1 MGEEQIGLL
10 VFAGVVT
17 TIVAVLTVLLVHH
30 GGFRGAMFGAR
41 VEREVG
47 EVKAA
52 GSTFGRGLHAKVFQ
66 LAADGPTKR
75 VGMEVRHHGKRAYAV
90 LSERDALALAEL
102 LQRAAR

>member
-1 MGEEQIGLL
+1 MGEEQLGLL
-10 VFAGVVT
+10 VFICVVT
-17 TIVAVLTVLLVHH
+17 AIVAVLVVLLVRH

-47 EVKAA
+47 EVSGA
-52 GSTFGRGLHAKVFQ
+52 GSAFGRRLHAKVFR
-66 LAADGPTKR
+66 LAADDPAKR
-75 VGMEVRHHGKRAYAV
+75 VGMEIRHHGKRAYAV